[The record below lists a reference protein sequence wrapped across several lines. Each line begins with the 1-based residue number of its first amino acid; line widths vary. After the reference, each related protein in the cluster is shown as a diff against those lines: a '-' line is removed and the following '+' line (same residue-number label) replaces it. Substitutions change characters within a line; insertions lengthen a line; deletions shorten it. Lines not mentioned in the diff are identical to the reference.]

1 MSFEQVQ
8 AEFMAHIKDP
18 AAHPVPAG
26 VEDRRM
32 QVYRDLFFNNIEG
45 FVASTFPVLKSLYDE
60 QTWLTLVRS
69 FFSQHDCQSPYFLD
83 ISREFLDF
91 LQETYPPTPAD
102 PPFMLELAHYE
113 WTELEVAIAKECEAE
128 HPIPL
133 PLSEQSG
140 LHLAQAARSVSY
152 QYPVHQISEDYQPQT
167 TSGPHCFIVYRDR
180 AFDVQFIETNPMT
193 ALLLQN
199 IVVNPGITI
208 RALAAQLAEQFS
220 QFDEPTLINGAVQTL
235 SQFVRLGILVDK
247 KA

>member
-1 MSFEQVQ
+1 MSFQQVQ

-18 AAHPVPAG
+18 TVHPTPAG
-26 VEDRRM
+26 IEDRRM
-32 QVYRDLFFNNIEG
+32 QVYRELFFNNIEG

-83 ISREFLDF
+83 ISREFLSF
-91 LQETYPPTPAD
+91 LQDAYTPLPSD

-113 WTELEVAIAKECEAE
+113 WTELEVAIAQEAKEES
-128 HPIPL
+128 PIPL

-140 LHLAQAARSVSY
+140 LHLSQAARSVSY
-152 QYPVHQISEDYQPQT
+152 QYPVHQISDVHQPQA

-208 RALAAQLAEQFS
+208 NSLATQLAEQFS
-220 QFDEPTLINGAVQTL
+220 QFDKQTLINGAVQTL
-235 SQFVRLGILVDK
+235 SQFARLGILVDK

>member
-1 MSFEQVQ
+1 MSFQQIQ
-8 AEFMAHIKDP
+8 ADFMAHIKNPGKNP
-18 AAHPVPAG
+18 APKDI
-26 VEDRRM
+26 EDRRM
-32 QVYRDLFFNNIEG
+32 QVYRELFFNNIEG

-60 QTWLTLVRS
+60 QAWLTLVRA
-69 FFSQHDCQSPYFLD
+69 FFSQHDCLSPYFLD
-83 ISREFLDF
+83 ISREFLGF
-91 LQETYPPTPAD
+91 LQEGYTSTPAD

-113 WTELEVAIAKECEAE
+113 WTELEVAIVQEAE
-128 HPIPL
+128 AELPIPL

-140 LHLAQAARSVSY
+140 LYLAQAARSVSY
-152 QYPVHQISEDYQPQT
+152 QYPVHQITCDYQPQS

-193 ALLLQN
+193 ALLVQN

-208 RALAAQLAEQFS
+208 GGLAAHLAEQFS
-220 QFDEPTLINGAVQTL
+220 QFDEETLINGAIQTL